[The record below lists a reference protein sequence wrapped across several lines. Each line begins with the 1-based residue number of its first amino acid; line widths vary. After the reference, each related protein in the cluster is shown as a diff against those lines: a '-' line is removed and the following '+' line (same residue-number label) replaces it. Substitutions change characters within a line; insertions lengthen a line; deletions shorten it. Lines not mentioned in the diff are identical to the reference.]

1 MIESAKN
8 QVIKT
13 IQQLKTTRGRK
24 KSNLYYLEGIKIIE
38 EALISNQKLIKILFS
53 QRVFETAIG
62 KQLMDKLEARGIQQ
76 LEVTEGVMKDLCDT
90 ETNQGIVAIVEKKIQ
105 LEGPMKIQEKNNR
118 ILILDQ
124 IQDPGNL
131 GTLIR
136 TADALGYGQI
146 FCSKGTADLYN
157 PKVLRSTMGSIFH
170 VDISYYESHEALIEA
185 LHQQGFYI
193 LATTPEPVTDIREV
207 EAEKIAL
214 IIGNEG
220 NGVSE
225 ELFQRCDLKVTIR
238 MKGRAESLNAAMA
251 AGICMYALN

>member
-24 KSNLYYLEGIKIIE
+24 KANLYYLEGIKIIE
-38 EALISNQKLIKILFS
+38 EALISEQKLVKVLFS

-62 KQLMDKLEARGIQQ
+62 KQLMDKLEACGIQQ
-76 LEVTEGVMKDLCDT
+76 IEIAEGIMKDLCDT
-90 ETNQGIVAIVEKKIQ
+90 ETNQGIVAIVEKNIQ

-170 VDISYYESHEALIEA
+170 VEISYYESHEALIEA